1 MRGLVRLLAAIILA
15 TACAIG
21 SGVAPAIAFGYNP
34 PVLGAEIDFKYRNA
48 ADDKLDEIDNKIDL
62 NNASIREFRDLR
74 GFFPN
79 LAAAIIRNAPYDTVE
94 DVLDIPDIS
103 DRQRKRLEDNL
114 DSFVVTDPAYVF
126 NEGDSRYNT
135 GIYN

>member
-15 TACAIG
+15 VACSIG
-21 SGVAPAIAFGYNP
+21 SGVAPAIAFGYHP
-34 PVLGAEIDFKYRNA
+34 PILGAEVDFKYRNA
-48 ADDKLDEIDNKIDL
+48 ADDKIDEIDDRIDL

-94 DVLDIPDIS
+94 DVLDIPGIS
-103 DRQRKRLEDNL
+103 DRQRQRLEDNL